1 MVESTKGF
9 SNQGRM
15 GMEPMGMVQDERQM
29 EEDKRQIEQKKAN
42 ERGMQRK
49 PKGTRTK
56 EKDPRPKDQAPK
68 HKGQRTNGQMTN
80 DNKVWGRLETVLT
93 LRRFLK
99 VSSRVTSAA

>member
-9 SNQGRM
+9 SNHGRM
-15 GMEPMGMVQDERQM
+15 GMTPMGMVQDERQM

-42 ERGMQRK
+42 ERGMRRK
-49 PKGTRTK
+49 LKGTKTK
-56 EKDPRPKDQAPK
+56 EQDPRPKDQAPK
-68 HKGQRTNGQMTN
+68 HKGQRTN